1 MPTFTDV
8 ADGVI
13 GEAASCTSKKHY
25 KAKYLVSADGIFCLN
40 VLKVRTPYVVSIEHP
55 STNQDCLGEFPHV
68 IGVIGQDFV

>member
-13 GEAASCTSKKHY
+13 GEAASCTSKEHY
-25 KAKYLVSADGIFCLN
+25 KAKYLVSADGIFL
-40 VLKVRTPYVVSIEHP
+40 LKRTEGEDTLRSFDRTSIHK
-55 STNQDCLGEFPHV
+55 SRLFPHV